1 MARSK
6 KSQSTE
12 VITAEEGMVMIL
24 DTPVEKSIDEA
35 AKVVGVAEIRLLE
48 MFSEKLNLPEAMV
61 WETIPTEHE
70 PLLVEFKQQQDVFNS
85 VRQLNEV
92 VEPEVN
98 QPETEVQ
105 QEIEPP
111 ILEEEPQPKKRGGRK
126 KKESTALT
134 KKKAEAIQNNRE
146 NATQTQLGV
155 AESLTILSAQEGA
168 QDGANAATAYL
179 HGLVTNM
186 TNVKGQGVTV
196 LAAEMLQRTA
206 NKSGFNPDEVLEKI
220 GVPLSSQTRETL
232 NDVMGQVLGKA
243 QSATEEITDTAW
255 GNGYNV
261 LQELTRLKNLMN
273 LSD

>member
-1 MARSK
+1 MARAK
-6 KSQSTE
+6 KSQTE
-12 VITAEEGMVMIL
+12 VTTAEQGMSMIL

-48 MFSEKLNLPEAMV
+48 MFADRLELPEAMG
-61 WETIPTEHE
+61 WETVPSEHE
-70 PLLVEFKQQQDVFNS
+70 SLLAEFKQQQDAFNS
-85 VRQLNEV
+85 VRALEPEPV
-92 VEPEVN
+92 VEA
-98 QPETEVQ
+98 TT
-105 QEIEPP
+105 EPP
-111 ILEEEPQPKKRGGRK
+111 IPTPEPPVIEDEPQPKKRGGRR

-134 KKKAEAIQNNRE
+134 QKKTEAIQDNRQ
-146 NATQTQLGV
+146 NASQANTGI
-155 AESLTILSAQEGA
+155 AETLTILSAQEGL

-196 LAAEMLQRTA
+196 IAAEMLQRTA
-206 NKSGFNPDEVLEKI
+206 NKSGFNPDEVLQKI

-232 NDVMGQVLGKA
+232 NEVMGEVLGKA
-243 QSATEEITDTAW
+243 QAATEEMTDTAW

-261 LQELTRLKNLMN
+261 QDELTRLKNLMN

>member
-1 MARSK
+1 M
-6 KSQSTE
+6 E
-12 VITAEEGMVMIL
+12 
-24 DTPVEKSIDEA
+24 D
-35 AKVVGVAEIRLLE
+35 
-48 MFSEKLNLPEAMV
+48 
-61 WETIPTEHE
+61 
-70 PLLVEFKQQQDVFNS
+70 
-85 VRQLNEV
+85 
-92 VEPEVN
+92 
-98 QPETEVQ
+98 
-105 QEIEPP
+105 
-111 ILEEEPQPKKRGGRK
+111 EPQPEKKKRGRK
-126 KKESTALT
+126 PSTALT
-134 KKKAEAIQNNRE
+134 KKKTEAIQENRQ
-146 NATQTQLGV
+146 NAAQTQVGI

-196 LAAEMLQRTA
+196 IAAEMLQRTA

-243 QSATEEITDTAW
+243 QVATEEVTDTAW

-261 LQELTRLKNLMN
+261 QDELTRLKNLMN

>member
-1 MARSK
+1 MPRANK
-6 KSQSTE
+6 KSQVE
-12 VITAEEGMVMIL
+12 VTTAEEGMTMIL

-35 AKVVGVAEIRLLE
+35 AKLVGVAEIRLLE
-48 MFSEKLNLPEAMV
+48 MFADRLELPEALG
-61 WETIPTEHE
+61 WETVPSEHE
-70 PLLVEFKQQQDVFNS
+70 SLLTEFKQQQDAFNS
-85 VRQLNEV
+85 VRALEPEPV
-92 VEPEVN
+92 VEA
-98 QPETEVQ
+98 T
-105 QEIEPP
+105 QEPIPTPEPP
-111 ILEEEPQPKKRGGRK
+111 IVEDEPQPQPEKKKRTRK
-126 KKESTALT
+126 PSTALT
-134 KKKAEAIQNNRE
+134 QKKTEAIKQNRQ

-206 NKSGFNPDEVLEKI
+206 NKSGFNPDEVLQKI

-232 NDVMGQVLGKA
+232 NDVMGEVLGNA
-243 QSATEEITDTAW
+243 QAATEEVTDTAW

-261 LQELTRLKNLMN
+261 QDELTRLKNLMN